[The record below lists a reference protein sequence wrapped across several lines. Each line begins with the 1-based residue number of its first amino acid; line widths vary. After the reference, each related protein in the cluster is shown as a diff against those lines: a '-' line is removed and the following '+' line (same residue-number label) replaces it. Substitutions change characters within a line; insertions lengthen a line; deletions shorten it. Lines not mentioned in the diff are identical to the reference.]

1 MPNQV
6 QSGTMLVQQSAILG
20 FPGVPSELYC
30 QNWRSLGALESF
42 GFDQTVRAAG
52 WNLFFMAEELRAV
65 VPAWGGQS
73 ALHRGVKRLLAQT
86 RLQHFNC
93 LELSHVLRKYFLGIP
108 YISIVAHP
116 RHMQRGYQIQ
126 PIERRAQDNTAGSL
140 QQRPSA
146 GSILEVAAAAH
157 VCWGDEVLH
166 ATSDGPMRMSELRP

>member
-1 MPNQV
+1 MPNQI

-20 FPGVPSELYC
+20 LPGMESELYC
-30 QNWRSLGALESF
+30 ENWRSLAALESS
-42 GFDQTVRAAG
+42 GFDHTVRAAG

-65 VPAWGGQS
+65 VPAWGGQN

-93 LELSHVLRKYFLGIP
+93 LELSQVLRKYFLGIP

-116 RHMQRGYQIQ
+116 RHMQRGHQIQ
-126 PIERRAQDNTAGSL
+126 SIERRAQDYTAASL

-146 GSILEVAAAAH
+146 SSIAEVAAAVH
-157 VCWGDEVLH
+157 VC
-166 ATSDGPMRMSELRP
+166 